1 MDEVNYWDKQDHPIS
16 RLRHYLQSCGWWDDE
31 QEKAWRKQSR
41 KKVRKG
47 HPPLETTPGV
57 VFRDGVSRR
66 TLEGWGG
73 WGLGA
78 TELAVSGITLVTSLM
93 S

>member
-16 RLRHYLQSCGWWDDE
+16 RLRHYLQSCGWWGDE

-41 KKVRKG
+41 KKVRKDR
-47 HPPLETTPGV
+47 PLLETTPGV
-57 VFRDGVSRR
+57 MFRDGVSQR

-78 TELAVSGITLVTSLM
+78 IELAVSGVTLVTSLM